1 MKDFRID
8 RENKTFVFDDGEVIP
23 IPKDKEKKVLRS
35 ESGKKSKAES
45 ILKWQQ
51 YNERLPGETGHTILG
66 SASESLLGNPIDTL
80 TNYGVSGIKAFNPGE
95 GQEGMGYVDRVLDHF
110 YAMQEGRKEYLG
122 GLQEKNPIA
131 STIGKGIGTIT
142 ELGLLSGVPGAV
154 AFPLMGAGQSETSF
168 LEPTEKLKEVGSQAA
183 EGVIL
188 DKFFKGLSKVAGNR
202 GSQRDLKKLI
212 AETEQKNAGEIARAA
227 GATEAEKLRF
237 ANQSAAR
244 QSELA
249 NIEKAQQ
256 AENNLFK
263 SANNSSMDRV
273 SRTIGRHPL
282 SNEILGVEDFIN
294 KAIDTSSYAASPEG
308 NFASKFLRTIFKG
321 DKNGKI
327 TGESLSRGVKAL
339 DEAIIKNEGA
349 VKQILIDYKTSLNQS
364 LPNKLASNYVFEKW
378 APKIESGTNQV
389 QNKLSDILFSSKE
402 ANDFLRQKLGK
413 NYVGNLNNSINQE
426 IKNVISRFKGN
437 LQEIDGKILRDEIN
451 NAIRSLPEYKRVI
464 KNINSM
470 FPGQEARTLQAM
482 FPDLIEAKTFL
493 QNYPEILS
501 EKISNNANKYKI
513 DIANDFFTK
522 GGVSEKAL
530 QKSPVSPNLIP
541 QPPPVPYAQ
550 IIQPNLTSVP
560 TIPEPRGMYEKLA
573 SGLESLREGGVKSSM
588 NAIKENVPGIALAK
602 FSGLPLAK
610 VAAGGAAVA
619 TGARALT
626 SPSVAGNA
634 LRTGLE
640 QGARVVSLID
650 NMAQKYPSYNEGIVD
665 DPQERRSLTKEIEN
679 NREMSLEEKAVYQSK
694 INRGIPLQQRL

>member
-1 MKDFRID
+1 
-8 RENKTFVFDDGEVIP
+8 
-23 IPKDKEKKVLRS
+23 
-35 ESGKKSKAES
+35 
-45 ILKWQQ
+45 
-51 YNERLPGETGHTILG
+51 
-66 SASESLLGNPIDTL
+66 
-80 TNYGVSGIKAFNPGE
+80 
-95 GQEGMGYVDRVLDHF
+95 
-110 YAMQEGRKEYLG
+110 
-122 GLQEKNPIA
+122 
-131 STIGKGIGTIT
+131 
-142 ELGLLSGVPGAV
+142 
-154 AFPLMGAGQSETSF
+154 
-168 LEPTEKLKEVGSQAA
+168 
-183 EGVIL
+183 
-188 DKFFKGLSKVAGNR
+188 
-202 GSQRDLKKLI
+202 
-212 AETEQKNAGEIARAA
+212 
-227 GATEAEKLRF
+227 
-237 ANQSAAR
+237 
-244 QSELA
+244 
-249 NIEKAQQ
+249 
-256 AENNLFK
+256 
-263 SANNSSMDRV
+263 
-273 SRTIGRHPL
+273 
-282 SNEILGVEDFIN
+282 
-294 KAIDTSSYAASPEG
+294 
-308 NFASKFLRTIFKG
+308 
-321 DKNGKI
+321 
-327 TGESLSRGVKAL
+327 
-339 DEAIIKNEGA
+339 
-349 VKQILIDYKTSLNQS
+349 
-364 LPNKLASNYVFEKW
+364 
-378 APKIESGTNQV
+378 
-389 QNKLSDILFSSKE
+389 
-402 ANDFLRQKLGK
+402 
-413 NYVGNLNNSINQE
+413 
-426 IKNVISRFKGN
+426 
-437 LQEIDGKILRDEIN
+437 
-451 NAIRSLPEYKRVI
+451 
-464 KNINSM
+464 M

-634 LRTGLE
+634 LRTGVE